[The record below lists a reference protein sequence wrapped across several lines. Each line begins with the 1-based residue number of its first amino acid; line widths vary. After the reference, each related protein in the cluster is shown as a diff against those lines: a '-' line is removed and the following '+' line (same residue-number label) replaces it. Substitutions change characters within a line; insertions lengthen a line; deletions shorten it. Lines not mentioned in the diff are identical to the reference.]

1 MTLRER
7 VSVCDTDPALT
18 RLAKHAE
25 KNRTDQKVSRGRQW
39 KWGVVLEGGQ
49 EAALHS
55 VGR

>member
-1 MTLRER
+1 MMLRER
-7 VSVCDTDPALT
+7 VSVCDTDPVLT

-25 KNRTDQKVSRGRQW
+25 RNRTDRKVSRGRQW

-49 EAALHS
+49 DADLHS